1 MHLTKGYLALVQRE
15 VHTVAVDT
23 SHRSKEHL
31 TPVQRGTRSSAK
43 GTSLWCR
50 GELALVQREVHTVA
64 VDTSHRSKE
73 HLTPVQKEVDTGAVV
88 T

>member
-1 MHLTKGYLALVQRE
+1 MSSGTSLKTNVNFSPARDCGHLGKKVGVHLTKGYLALVQRE

-31 TPVQRGTRSSAK
+31 S
-43 GTSLWCR
+43 
-50 GELALVQREVHTVA
+50 
-64 VDTSHRSKE
+64 
-73 HLTPVQKEVDTGAVV
+73 PVQKEVDTGAVV